1 MPLPWLRLLDAV
13 IGVTD
18 LVRSRR
24 IRTLSRVASREEEEN
39 EDTSRGLKR
48 WRRGTFDREAALLE
62 LERQRLD
69 AERLRA
75 ERAVA
80 VELIRQTGDR
90 EIGRLRLLAGVAV
103 IGWVGTLWFAARVVE
118 SGRISS
124 RIALGVAW
132 MLLLSAIVQSFAGQV
147 HVARDVQ
154 RAAGPSEITPRAV
167 SSGQAGALAL
177 WLFVAGLALA
187 SLAAL
192 IA

>member
-1 MPLPWLRLLDAV
+1 
-13 IGVTD
+13 VTE

-24 IRTLSRVASREEEEN
+24 INALSRAVSRED
-39 EDTSRGLKR
+39 EDGDN
-48 WRRGTFDREAALLE
+48 RRGSKRGRRAAFDRGAALLE

-75 ERAVA
+75 DRAIA
-80 VELIRQTGDR
+80 LELLRQSGDR

-103 IGWVGTLWFAARVVE
+103 IGWIGTLWFAARIVE
-118 SGRISS
+118 YGGSGRIGA
-124 RIALGVAW
+124 RVALGVGW
-132 MLLLSAIVQSFAGQV
+132 MLLLSAIVQSFAGQA

-154 RAAGPSEITPRAV
+154 RAACRSENTPGAV
-167 SSGQAGALAL
+167 SSGHAGAIAL